1 MTVILTAKL
10 QELLNWAAA
19 GRFITSGMLGVV
31 ASRHEAAISEQLLAP
46 VA

>member
-1 MTVILTAKL
+1 MILTAKL
-10 QELLNWAAA
+10 QELPNRAAV

-31 ASRHEAAISEQLLAP
+31 VSRHEAAISEQLLAP